1 MLGHSATRCCVKR
14 ARRSGSGEAL
24 ADQFLALR
32 PQSPGV
38 VGIERIG
45 AHAGEGETG
54 RIDDLGDV
62 TILAIAAAYRVSLRD
77 RRRPDGEVAASC
89 GTDL

>member
-1 MLGHSATRCCVKR
+1 MKAAKGAGQL
-14 ARRSGSGEAL
+14 GSGEAL
-24 ADQFLALR
+24 ADHLLALR
-32 PQSPGV
+32 PQRSRPL
-38 VGIERIG
+38 GIERIG